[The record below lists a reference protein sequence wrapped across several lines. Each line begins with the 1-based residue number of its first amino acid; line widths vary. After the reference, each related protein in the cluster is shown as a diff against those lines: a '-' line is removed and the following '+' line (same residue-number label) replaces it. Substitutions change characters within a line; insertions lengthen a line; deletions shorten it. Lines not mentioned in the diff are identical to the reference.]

1 MTISATANQ
10 KYSRTKRLSLP
21 STIDHPPKARWI
33 GEVQKANGWHC
44 WPELLSRH
52 LHMRLWHVAERNV
65 QIAQNAVHL
74 LLGLQFLGFAHQFA
88 RQVGREEFE
97 VRAQIEERPVRVRAK
112 TVWQDNV
119 QHQGRKVWRY
129 GMRFTGIP
137 ADDWDAIVRYTT
149 DKPVAESN
157 KAQEELTTVRM
168 TPDDTARL
176 LPKELQMRLLQM
188 LVDRRRLA
196 PLDVKVTPLV
206 QYFYSGIV
214 RHNDKLVHRLVIQSK
229 VVGPERDE
237 LFETRF
243 VFDEN
248 GQNVSILN

>member
-1 MTISATANQ
+1 M
-10 KYSRTKRLSLP
+10 L
-21 STIDHPPKARWI
+21 
-33 GEVQKANGWHC
+33 
-44 WPELLSRH
+44 PELLA
-52 LHMRLWHVAERNV
+52 WFTGKE
-65 QIAQNAVHL
+65 QNRRKFPRKRKPYRAAYSVDGKSTRPAI
-74 LLGLQFLGFAHQFA
+74 GLDISGGGLCILTQE
-88 RQVGREEFE
+88 QVGREEFE
-97 VRAQIEERPVRVRAK
+97 VRAQIDERPVRVRAK

-176 LPKELQMRLLQM
+176 LPKELQTRLLQM

-196 PLDVKVTPLV
+196 PLDVRVTPLV

>member
-1 MTISATANQ
+1 M
-10 KYSRTKRLSLP
+10 L
-21 STIDHPPKARWI
+21 
-33 GEVQKANGWHC
+33 
-44 WPELLSRH
+44 PELLA
-52 LHMRLWHVAERNV
+52 WFTGKE
-65 QIAQNAVHL
+65 QNRRKFPRKRKPYRAAYSVDGKSTRPAI
-74 LLGLQFLGFAHQFA
+74 GLDISGGGLCILTQE
-88 RQVGREEFE
+88 QVGREEFE
-97 VRAQIEERPVRVRAK
+97 VRAQIDERPVRVRAK

-176 LPKELQMRLLQM
+176 LPRELQVRLLQM

>member
-1 MTISATANQ
+1 M
-10 KYSRTKRLSLP
+10 L
-21 STIDHPPKARWI
+21 
-33 GEVQKANGWHC
+33 
-44 WPELLSRH
+44 PELLA
-52 LHMRLWHVAERNV
+52 WFTGKE
-65 QIAQNAVHL
+65 QNRRKFPRKRKPYRAAYSVDGKSTRPAI
-74 LLGLQFLGFAHQFA
+74 GLDISGGGLCILTQE
-88 RQVGREEFE
+88 QVGRDEFE
-97 VRAQIEERPVRVRAK
+97 VRAEIEQRPVRVRAR

-176 LPKELQMRLLQM
+176 LPRELQVRLLQM

>member
-1 MTISATANQ
+1 M
-10 KYSRTKRLSLP
+10 L
-21 STIDHPPKARWI
+21 
-33 GEVQKANGWHC
+33 
-44 WPELLSRH
+44 PELLA
-52 LHMRLWHVAERNV
+52 WFTGKE
-65 QIAQNAVHL
+65 QNRRKFPRKRKPYRAAYSVDGKSTRPAI
-74 LLGLQFLGFAHQFA
+74 GLDISGGGLCILTQE
-88 RQVGREEFE
+88 QVGREEFE
-97 VRAQIEERPVRVRAK
+97 VRAQIDERPVRVRAK

-176 LPKELQMRLLQM
+176 LPRELQTRLLQM

-196 PLDVKVTPLV
+196 TLDVKVTPLV

-214 RHNDKLVHRLVIQSK
+214 RHNEKLVHRLVIQSK